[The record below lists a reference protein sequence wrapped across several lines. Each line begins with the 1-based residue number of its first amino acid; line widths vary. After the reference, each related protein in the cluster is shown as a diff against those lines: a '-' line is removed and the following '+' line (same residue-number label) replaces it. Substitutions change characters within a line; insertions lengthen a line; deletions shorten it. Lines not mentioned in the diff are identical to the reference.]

1 MDTPLLL
8 WKAGE
13 KMNILSL
20 GLCIKFI
27 IVQEKTTPSVIVGND
42 YHLHP
47 TELGSKEKESSAK
60 VQKVFWTGRRA
71 QRVLLVYGI
80 LRLYRVH
87 YNSGKSKDCN
97 RVSVMEFIILFL
109 SFILQI

>member
-1 MDTPLLL
+1 MDTSLLL

-47 TELGSKEKESSAK
+47 TELGSKEKQ
-60 VQKVFWTGRRA
+60 VQQKFKRSFGWAEELRECYWCTVF
-71 QRVLLVYGI
+71 
-80 LRLYRVH
+80 
-87 YNSGKSKDCN
+87 
-97 RVSVMEFIILFL
+97 
-109 SFILQI
+109 